1 MRTSFFLLLFLRFVL
16 LEFSIHILQRGLKLN
31 KLPLNQ
37 GLLKLEP
44 VRLLDDKLLDYDVA
58 RRDFYAVYLN
68 VFWMRPR

>member
-16 LEFSIHILQRGLKLN
+16 LEFSIHILQRSLKLN

-44 VRLLDDKLLDYDVA
+44 VRLLDDKLLLQGQLFLLPGKA
-58 RRDFYAVYLN
+58 GNRETQN
-68 VFWMRPR
+68 HQ